1 MTSHSRC
8 AKDSASCDTSKQI
21 KYSMSDYGGRCGE
34 CLFSSKIGTKC
45 LKDGI
50 QDICE
55 AKESNLRPVAGF

>member
-8 AKDSASCDTSKQI
+8 AKDSASCDKI

-34 CLFSSKIGTKC
+34 CLFSLKIGTKC

-50 QDICE
+50 QDIYE

>member
-1 MTSHSRC
+1 
-8 AKDSASCDTSKQI
+8 
-21 KYSMSDYGGRCGE
+21 MSYYGGRCGE

-55 AKESNLRPVAGF
+55 AKESNLRPVKLLACKAKIIKRKLILSST

>member
-8 AKDSASCDTSKQI
+8 AKDSASCDTSK
-21 KYSMSDYGGRCGE
+21 YSMSDYGSRCGE
-34 CLFSSKIGTKC
+34 CLFSSKIGTKSF
-45 LKDGI
+45 KDGS